1 MLSRYA
7 SCATYED
14 RGESITT
21 FTPQDGSRVRRLVI
35 AFETAFDRAR
45 GGFRFEYQ
53 ASGLSTEKRGIV
65 WRGITEDRA
74 KSHGP
79 GRSWWS
85 QSPATAEGEL
95 SALLLSVHA
104 GTSGGTSQMIPALLL
119 GRPLPWTLGPS
130 APRGDHLEVP
140 IVGRAMTLFCRA
152 DDQAVVRW
160 TSQHRRMRMGAL
172 LDHDDREPNPEVEA
186 LLASSIVQEVTL
198 EPAFDRELHASRF
211 ARIGS

>member
-14 RGESITT
+14 RGESVTT
-21 FTPQDGSRVRRLVI
+21 FTPTDGSRVRRLKI
-35 AFETAFDRAR
+35 TFETAFERAG

-65 WRGITEDRA
+65 WRETV
-74 KSHGP
+74 GP
-79 GRSWWS
+79 ARSWWS
-85 QSPATAEGEL
+85 QSPATAQGEL

-119 GRPLPWTLGPS
+119 GRPLPWTLGPA
-130 APRGDHLEVP
+130 APRYEELEIP

-152 DDQAVVRW
+152 DDHAVLRW

-172 LDHDDREPNPEVEA
+172 LDHDDREPNPEAEA
-186 LLASSIVQEVTL
+186 LLASSITQEVTL
-198 EPAFDRELHASRF
+198 EPAFDRDLPPSRF
-211 ARIGS
+211 ARMGS